1 MASTNETIPGTHG
14 CSAGA
19 RTGGDLGA
27 KVQSAAKGIKGI
39 GEAIRGSAI
48 AAIDSASGDQEG
60 VQKNKQ
66 IANKGTADIDQGR
79 APGGSGAGYLVSESG
94 PGNEGW

>member
-1 MASTNETIPGTHG
+1 MASTNDTIPGTHG

-27 KVQSAAKGIKGI
+27 KVQSAAKGIHGI

-48 AAIDSASGDQEG
+48 AAIDSSSGDQEG

-79 APGGSGAGYLVSESG
+79 ALEGSGAGYLVG
-94 PGNEGW
+94 PGNEGG